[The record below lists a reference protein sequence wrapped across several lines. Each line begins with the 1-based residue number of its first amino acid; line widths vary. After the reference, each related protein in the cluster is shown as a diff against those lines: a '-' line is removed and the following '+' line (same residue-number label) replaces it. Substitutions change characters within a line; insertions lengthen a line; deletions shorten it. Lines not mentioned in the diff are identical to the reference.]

1 MNKTLMLSLIGLLTV
16 PSLAWTK
23 DKDATAAIEAPTGTA
38 ANVLDPA
45 WEELE
50 KKAVRLLGQEGQ
62 RKLVDMAYAEVGAD
76 ACPGI
81 KVDNKAFNET
91 FDAITADTKKERN
104 PDQQRSVDHQSMA
117 YLGVY
122 VGLLLS
128 ESYGNREKFCQDVER
143 VKGRK
148 GGPSTYWI
156 KS

>member
-1 MNKTLMLSLIGLLTV
+1 MNKTLMLSLVAFLTL

-23 DKDATAAIEAPTGTA
+23 DKASNADIQAPTGTA

-81 KVDNKAFNET
+81 KVDNKAFNAT

-104 PDQQRSVDHQSMA
+104 ADQQRAVDHQSMA

-143 VKGRK
+143 VKGRQ
-148 GGPSTYWI
+148 GGPSVYWI

>member
-1 MNKTLMLSLIGLLTV
+1 MNKTLLLSLVTLLTL

-23 DKDATAAIEAPTGTA
+23 DQASTTDIQAPSGTA

-91 FDAITADTKKERN
+91 FDAITADNKKERA
-104 PDQQRSVDHQSMA
+104 PDQQRAVDHQSMA

-148 GGPSTYWI
+148 GGPSAYWI